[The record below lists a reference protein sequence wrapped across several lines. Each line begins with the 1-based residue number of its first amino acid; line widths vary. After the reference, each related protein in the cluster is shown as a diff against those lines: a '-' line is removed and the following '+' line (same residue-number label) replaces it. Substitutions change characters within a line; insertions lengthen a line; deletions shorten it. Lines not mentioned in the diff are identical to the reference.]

1 MPRFSWLLWAGSLVS
16 LGAAPGF
23 ATSQVGRPAEP
34 ASPIPIS
41 RRAKPRGLIAVGDHW
56 RVRVSDYPM
65 QMPEPAWSP
74 PETWLF
80 DATAVEKTKEGPRL
94 VVTATREGS
103 VKPAVRLYLEPDTGS
118 LTRVETMLPVPGGER
133 ATVERPTPGQPFVSE
148 MSPVLIAFASA
159 GELKEKPADPPTDH
173 QPTPAAAGGQPL
185 FAFDFGHRLS
195 QQTEPVDAGVGRA
208 KIERGMSALK
218 LSRRARME
226 PDGVPRFVTD
236 IAGPGQHVEQVW
248 DETTPWPLYSETD
261 SSRCWLVAYTK
272 GKSS

>member
-23 ATSQVGRPAEP
+23 ATNQAVRPAES
-34 ASPIPIS
+34 ASRVPIS
-41 RRAKPRGLIAVGDHW
+41 RKPKPRGLIAVGDHW

-65 QMPEPAWSP
+65 QMPDPEWSP

-80 DATAVEKTKEGPRL
+80 DATVVEKTKEGPRL

-103 VKPAVRLYLEPDTGS
+103 VKPGVRLYLEPDTGA

-133 ATVERPTPGQPFVSE
+133 AMVERPTPGQPFVSE
-148 MSPVLIAFASA
+148 MSPVLIAFASP
-159 GELKEKPADPPTDH
+159 GKPHEEPADPQADH
-173 QPTPAAAGGQPL
+173 QPMATGAGQPA
-185 FAFDFGHRLS
+185 FAFDFGQRFS

-236 IAGPGQHVEQVW
+236 IAGPGRHVEQVW